1 MVVAIGEERESKN
14 NEAGI
19 YFFKEQPERDLDTN
33 CQHLHVNMQIAVCA
47 YNVETKHLIRLDLI
61 HLSPLCCKHLRGYW
75 IQSQQNAFDL
85 YSTDCD
91 YFSYK
96 L

>member
-1 MVVAIGEERESKN
+1 
-14 NEAGI
+14 
-19 YFFKEQPERDLDTN
+19 
-33 CQHLHVNMQIAVCA
+33 MQIAVCV
-47 YNVETKHLIRLDLI
+47 YNVETRHLIRLDLI

-75 IQSQQNAFDL
+75 IQSHQNAFDL

-96 L
+96 LCLRERIYFSSLSNGAFSYLDPFERVSRMP